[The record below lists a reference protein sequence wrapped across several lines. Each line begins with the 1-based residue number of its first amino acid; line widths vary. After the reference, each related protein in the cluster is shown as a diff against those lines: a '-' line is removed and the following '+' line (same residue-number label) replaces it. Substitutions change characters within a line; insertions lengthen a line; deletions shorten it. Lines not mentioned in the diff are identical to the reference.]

1 MGTARA
7 NRYENAAVAR
17 ASIARFIILVGTV
30 VAAILVLGIVL
41 VLLKA
46 NPSND
51 IVQAVRDAARFLA
64 GPFDG
69 LFTFDNNRVEKA
81 VNWGIAAVVW
91 FAVAHLI
98 ARLLVRR

>member
-7 NRYENAAVAR
+7 GRYAGAAVAR
-17 ASIARFIILVGTV
+17 ASLARFVILAATA
-30 VAAILVLGIVL
+30 VALVLVLGIVL
-41 VLLKA
+41 VVLEA
-46 NPSND
+46 NRSNEL
-51 IVQAVRDAARFLA
+51 VQLVRDAAGFLA

-69 LFTFDNNRVEKA
+69 LFTLERQKVEVA

-91 FAVAHLI
+91 YTAGRLI